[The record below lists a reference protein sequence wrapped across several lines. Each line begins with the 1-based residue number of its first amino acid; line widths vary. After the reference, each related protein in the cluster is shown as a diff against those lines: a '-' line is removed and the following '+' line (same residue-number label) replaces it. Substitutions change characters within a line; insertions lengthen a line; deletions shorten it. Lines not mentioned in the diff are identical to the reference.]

1 MRGVESLPE
10 RGAFPARVAAL
21 DRGMS
26 FDALAASFAA
36 GFIYGISPG
45 PAVLALFT
53 LTAISGRAHGARF
66 IGAHL
71 LGDTLW
77 CALAILAI
85 VGVSQLG
92 HTLFDVLGVL
102 CGAYLIWL
110 GWQAIRD
117 PGDGTSAPIGAV
129 NPARTGLLFG
139 LTNPK
144 AYPVALAMFTALTAP
159 FAKNLTWADAPAFMG
174 VAMVG
179 FVLAYALLLWMAG
192 WAPVR
197 HVFTRWH
204 RPITR
209 VTGAMFV
216 AFGAKSIIDVALALH
231 RR

>member
-1 MRGVESLPE
+1 MTTQ
-10 RGAFPARVAAL
+10 AL
-21 DRGMS
+21 T
-26 FDALAASFAA
+26 ASFSA

-92 HTLFDVLGVL
+92 HTLFDVLGVG
-102 CGAYLIWL
+102 CGIYLIWL
-110 GWQAIRD
+110 GYRAIRY

-159 FAKNLTWADAPAFMG
+159 FVRTLTWADAPAFMG

-197 HVFTRWH
+197 YVFTRWH

-209 VTGAMFV
+209 LTGAMFV
-216 AFGAKSIIDVALALH
+216 AFGAKSVFDVAYAL
-231 RR
+231 RTR

>member
-1 MRGVESLPE
+1 MTSQ
-10 RGAFPARVAAL
+10 
-21 DRGMS
+21 
-26 FDALAASFAA
+26 ALAASFSA

-53 LTAISGRAHGARF
+53 LTAISGRSFGARF

-71 LGDTLW
+71 LGDTIW

-102 CGAYLIWL
+102 CGCYLIWL
-110 GWQAIRD
+110 GWQAISQ
-117 PGDGTSAPIGAV
+117 PGDGVSNPIGAK

-144 AYPVALAMFTALTAP
+144 AYPVAVAMFTALTAP
-159 FAKNLTWADAPAFMG
+159 FAKDLTWSDAPGFM
-174 VAMVG
+174 AAAIVG

-197 HVFTRWH
+197 NVVARYH

-209 VTGAMFV
+209 ITGAMFV
-216 AFGAKSIIDVALALH
+216 AFGAKSVFDVANAI
-231 RR
+231 RNR

>member
-1 MRGVESLPE
+1 MTSQ
-10 RGAFPARVAAL
+10 
-21 DRGMS
+21 
-26 FDALAASFAA
+26 ALAASFTA

-66 IGAHL
+66 ISAHL
-71 LGDTLW
+71 LGDTIW

-92 HTLFDVLGVL
+92 HTLFDILGVI

-110 GWQAIRD
+110 GWQAIRT
-117 PGDGTSAPIGAV
+117 PGDGTANPIGFV
-129 NPARTGLLFG
+129 NPARTGLFFG

-144 AYPVALAMFTALTAP
+144 AYPVAVAMFTALTAP
-159 FAKNLTWADAPAFMG
+159 FAKDLTWSDAPAFMG
-174 VAMVG
+174 VAIVG

-197 HVFTRWH
+197 QVVGRYH

-209 VTGAMFV
+209 ITGAMFI
-216 AFGAKSIIDVALALH
+216 AFGAKSVLDVVNAI
-231 RR
+231 RTR

>member
-1 MRGVESLPE
+1 MTSQ
-10 RGAFPARVAAL
+10 AL
-21 DRGMS
+21 V
-26 FDALAASFAA
+26 ASFSA

-92 HTLFDVLGVL
+92 HTLFDILGVV

-110 GWQAIRD
+110 GWQAIRT
-117 PGDGTSAPIGAV
+117 PGDGTANPIGFV
-129 NPARTGLLFG
+129 NPARTGLFFG

-144 AYPVALAMFTALTAP
+144 AYPVAVAMFTALTAP
-159 FAKNLTWADAPAFMG
+159 FAKDLTWSDAPAFMG
-174 VAMVG
+174 VAIVG

-197 HVFTRWH
+197 HVVGRYH

-209 VTGAMFV
+209 ITGAMFI
-216 AFGAKSIIDVALALH
+216 AFGAKSVLDVANAI
-231 RR
+231 RMR

>member
-1 MRGVESLPE
+1 
-10 RGAFPARVAAL
+10 
-21 DRGMS
+21 MS
-26 FDALAASFAA
+26 SQALAASFAA

-53 LTAISGRAHGARF
+53 LTAISGRGHGARF

-71 LGDTLW
+71 LGDTIW

-92 HTLFDVLGVL
+92 HTLFDVLGVV

-110 GWQAIRD
+110 GWQAIRS
-117 PGDGTSAPIGAV
+117 PGDGAAMPIGAV
-129 NPARTGLLFG
+129 NPARTGLFFG

-144 AYPVALAMFTALTAP
+144 AYPVAVAMFTALTAP
-159 FAKNLTWADAPAFMG
+159 FVKGLTWADAPAFMG

-192 WAPVR
+192 WPWVR
-197 HVFTRWH
+197 QVFTRWH
-204 RPITR
+204 KPITR
-209 VTGAMFV
+209 VTGAMFI
-216 AFGAKSIIDVALALH
+216 AFGAKSVLDVANAI
-231 RR
+231 RNRG

>member
-1 MRGVESLPE
+1 MT
-10 RGAFPARVAAL
+10 FQAL
-21 DRGMS
+21 T
-26 FDALAASFAA
+26 ASFAA

-53 LTAISGRAHGARF
+53 LTAISGRSFGARF

-92 HTLFDVLGVL
+92 HTLFEVLGVI
-102 CGAYLIWL
+102 CGLYLIWL
-110 GWQAIRD
+110 GWQAIGN
-117 PGDGTSAPIGAV
+117 PGDDTSAPIGAI

-159 FAKNLTWADAPAFMG
+159 FAKSLTWADAPAFMG

-197 HVFTRWH
+197 HIFTRWH

-209 VTGAMFV
+209 VHGAMFI
-216 AFGAKSIIDVALALH
+216 AFGAKSVFDVASAL
-231 RR
+231 RTR